1 MNSMKLPIRFFAGAA
16 VSAALVVSAPHAFGP
31 AAPAAAQAQ
40 SGDLAQAVAALRGI
54 STLKADFVQIDRAGK
69 RLKGVM
75 TLKRP
80 GRVRFQYEKGVPLL
94 IVGDGRALTFIDYEV
109 RQVQRW
115 PIGNTPLGA
124 LLDPKRDV
132 MKYGKLP
139 TGQQPERR
147 QRRSAR
153 QGPSRIRGHH
163 PGLRAQGFGPRR
175 TGTDQLGRARL
186 AEQADPGEPVES
198 PVWAGGE
205 RQHVPLQRS
214 ATHHSSMMVN
224 GPSRAV
230 PDLRQ
235 FATLQPCDCSWA
247 SKPKRPKTV
256 FDEAA

>member
-40 SGDLAQAVAALRGI
+40 SGDLAQAVTALRGI

-80 GRVRFQYEKGVPLL
+80 GRVRFQYEKGVPFL
-94 IVGDGRALTFIDYEV
+94 IVGDGRALTFVDYQV

-132 MKYGKLP
+132 MKYGKL
-139 TGQQPERR
+139 QPVSSPNVVSVEVRDKAHPEFGIITLVFVR
-147 QRRSAR
+147 KPSA
-153 QGPSRIRGHH
+153 
-163 PGLRAQGFGPRR
+163 PGGLEL
-175 TGTDQLGRARL
+175 T
-186 AEQADPGEPVES
+186 
-198 PVWAGGE
+198 
-205 RQHVPLQRS
+205 
-214 ATHHSSMMVN
+214 
-224 GPSRAV
+224 
-230 PDLRQ
+230 
-235 FATLQPCDCSWA
+235 SWA
-247 SKPKRPKTV
+247 ALDSQNNLTRVNLSNHQYGLAVADSTFRFNDPRPTTRR
-256 FDEAA
+256 

>member
-1 MNSMKLPIRFFAGAA
+1 MNSMKLPIRFCAGAA

-80 GRVRFQYEKGVPLL
+80 GRVRFQYEKGVPFL
-94 IVGDGRALTFIDYEV
+94 IVGDGRALTFVDYQV

-132 MKYGKLP
+132 MKYGKL
-139 TGQQPERR
+139 QPVSSPNIVSVEVRDKAHPEFGTITLVFVR
-147 QRRSAR
+147 KPSA
-153 QGPSRIRGHH
+153 
-163 PGLRAQGFGPRR
+163 PGGLEL
-175 TGTDQLGRARL
+175 T
-186 AEQADPGEPVES
+186 
-198 PVWAGGE
+198 
-205 RQHVPLQRS
+205 
-214 ATHHSSMMVN
+214 
-224 GPSRAV
+224 
-230 PDLRQ
+230 
-235 FATLQPCDCSWA
+235 SWA
-247 SKPKRPKTV
+247 ALDSQNNLTRVNLSNHQYGLDVADSTFRFNDPRPTTRR
-256 FDEAA
+256 